1 VVRVA
6 RFLPF
11 LCIAALL
18 GLAGCNLMRALDV
31 TPTQPALTVRFQSPD
46 NQTQVYAGQEIPLL
60 LVAEDRT
67 GPGVA
72 RVELRVDDR
81 PHQEGTPEVGG
92 AVPVFTVEMRWK
104 ASGPGLHAL
113 SAVAYRA
120 DGTPS
125 DPATILLEVVP

>member
-1 VVRVA
+1 VI
-6 RFLPF
+6 RFLPL

-18 GLAGCNLMRALDV
+18 GLAGCNLVRENDV
-31 TPTQPALTVRFQSPD
+31 RPVVPALSVRFQSPD

-60 LVAEDRT
+60 LVAEDRS
-67 GPGVA
+67 GAGVA

-81 PHQEGTPEVGG
+81 PHQEGTPEVGS
-92 AVPVFTVEMRWK
+92 AVPVFSVEMRWK
-104 ASGPGLHAL
+104 ANGPGLHAL

-125 DPATILLEVVP
+125 DPATILIEVVP

>member
-1 VVRVA
+1 MARVYCI
-6 RFLPF
+6 LPL

-18 GLAGCNLMRALDV
+18 GLAGCNLARAGDALPEV
-31 TPTQPALTVRFQSPD
+31 PALSVRFQSPD
-46 NQTQVYAGQEIPLL
+46 NQTQVYAGQEVALL
-60 LVAEDRT
+60 LVAEDRS
-67 GPGVA
+67 GPGIA

-104 ASGPGLHAL
+104 ASGPGLHAV
-113 SAVAYRA
+113 SAIAYRA

-125 DPATILLEVVP
+125 DPATILIEVVP